1 MKFVVRYPEDMT
13 KDRLI
18 DIINRLLETDADLDF
33 LTKLS
38 KSELETLVAAV
49 RNRVENSEES

>member
-1 MKFVVRYPEDMT
+1 MVRYPEDMT

>member
-1 MKFVVRYPEDMT
+1 MT
-13 KDRLI
+13 SEQLVEIVKM
-18 DIINRLLETDADLDF
+18 LLEADAALDF

-49 RNRVENSEES
+49 RDRVEYFGES

>member
-1 MKFVVRYPEDMT
+1 MT
-13 KDRLI
+13 SEQLVEIVKK
-18 DIINRLLETDADLDF
+18 LLETDADLDF

-49 RNRVENSEES
+49 RNRVEKFG